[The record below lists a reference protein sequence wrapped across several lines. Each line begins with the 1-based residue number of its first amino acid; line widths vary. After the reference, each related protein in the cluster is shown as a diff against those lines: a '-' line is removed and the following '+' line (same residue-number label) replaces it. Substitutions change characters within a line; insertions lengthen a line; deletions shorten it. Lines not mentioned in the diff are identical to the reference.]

1 MDVMLHIFACLR
13 EPSGDREPLK
23 LCARDFYCVL
33 VPRDGDASPAE
44 LRDTVDLSEL
54 YSRAKVRS
62 RERPAE
68 RLGLGRKQA
77 RSTARAVKTASL
89 QITCPNLS
97 PGSPRAN

>member
-1 MDVMLHIFACLR
+1 MTAEKRRKALNYKKFMDVMLHIFACLR

-33 VPRDGDASPAE
+33 VPHDGDASPAE

-62 RERPAE
+62 RERPAGRPRLE
-68 RLGLGRKQA
+68 RRK
-77 RSTARAVKTASL
+77 L
-89 QITCPNLS
+89 
-97 PGSPRAN
+97 PRPTYG